1 MNLKQISQAINNQC
15 KKYDIGDI
23 QKFRVKAKE
32 LSKPKSW
39 NLFPTDPINDNWTFH
54 IGGRTELQFNL
65 SNEEEGLRYG
75 FAFSLEPSINLP
87 DPSILYPKIRRLNYI
102 IRTKPYLF
110 YDFQMWIWEN
120 GCRSEIQ
127 SVEEIKEQDIKK
139 NIFIFIGKIKQ
150 NPEIKEILETLD
162 FLYPIYKEVESN
174 SQISNDIKQ
183 EQEFLPKKFVFKKKA
198 YKLPQTRTGNIISR
212 EINIKLRHSLIQKKL
227 YDNLVLIYGEDNV
240 AVEQYYGLNRIDV
253 VVKEKEAFY
262 FYEIKTANTAR
273 DCIREA
279 IGQLMDYAFFP
290 NIENAKKLFIVGEAP
305 CNADCKKYIDFLKEK
320 FNLPIDY
327 MYIQI

>member
-1 MNLKQISQAINNQC
+1 MNLKQISHAINNQF

-23 QKFRVKAKE
+23 QNFRIKAKG
-32 LSKPKSW
+32 LSKPRSW
-39 NLFPTDPINDNWTFH
+39 NLFPTEPINDNWTFH

-65 SNEEEGLRYG
+65 GNEDEGLRYG

-102 IRTKPYLF
+102 IRTRPYLF

-120 GCRSEIQ
+120 GCRSEIH

-139 NIFIFIGKIKQ
+139 NNFIFIGKIKQ
-150 NPEIKEILETLD
+150 NPDIKEILETLD

-174 SQISNDIKQ
+174 NQFFEDRKE
-183 EQEFLPKKFVFKKKA
+183 EQEFLPKNFVFKKKD
-198 YKLPQTRTGNIISR
+198 YKLPQKRTGNIISR
-212 EINIKLRHSLIQKKL
+212 EINIKVRHSLIQKKL
-227 YDNLVLIYGEDNV
+227 YESLVSIYGEDNV

-253 VVKEKEAFY
+253 VVKNDEELY
-262 FYEIKTANTAR
+262 FYEVKTANSAR

-279 IGQLMDYAFFP
+279 FGQLMDYAFFP
-290 NIENAKKLFIVGEAP
+290 NIENAKKIYIVGESP
-305 CNADCKKYIDFLKEK
+305 YDSMCKKYIDFLKEK
-320 FNLPIDY
+320 FYLPIDY